1 MIGVRLFFIS
11 LLLLVLFFYISTP
24 SSFQPEL
31 QEENATSTQMSETV
45 EQKAEG
51 VPNLPPSRHA
61 PETKHAPS
69 GEQDSHSDETLQD
82 SINASSLDHLSVP
95 TANDSNTNST
105 AADTTTANPSE

>member
-1 MIGVRLFFIS
+1 
-11 LLLLVLFFYISTP
+11 
-24 SSFQPEL
+24 
-31 QEENATSTQMSETV
+31 MSETV

-61 PETKHAPS
+61 PETKHALS

-82 SINASSLDHLSVP
+82 TINASSLDHRFSLP